1 MRSETPAAE
10 TRDRAAG
17 TEGQLADVLAGVLGV
32 ERVPVDGDF
41 FRELGADSMV
51 MAQFC
56 ARVRKRDD
64 LPTVS
69 MKDIYQHPSIR
80 GLAAALTDSAPARAP
95 ATTGGTADSPTDAP
109 AADTEGQ
116 LADILAGVL
125 RTEHV
130 PVDGDFFSELGA
142 DSMVMAQFC
151 ARVRK
156 RDDLPTV
163 SMKDIYRHSTVRSLA
178 AAFPRSAGNVQSPA
192 AAPTPTRT
200 SSPVPAGP
208 DLASE
213 EEPRPASG
221 PRQHALCGTAQLLAF
236 VLFSALG
243 ATITVLGYEWTVE
256 GTGTVGVYLRAVLC
270 SAVLFLGGCALPI
283 AAKWMLVGRFT
294 PRKIPIWSAP
304 YFRFWCV
311 KSLIRTSPV
320 RLFTGSPLYAL
331 YLRALGAHIGKG
343 VTILTR
349 TVPVCTD
356 LLSIGDGTVVRK
368 DALIACYRADGGWIE
383 TGHVVLGRN
392 ATVSEQAVI
401 DIGASMGD
409 DSQLGHASSLH
420 SGQTIPAGQSWHG
433 TPAQPTTTDFRAVEP
448 AACSARRRVLYSLSQ
463 LLGLVLVYLP
473 LTLAGVSL
481 VLTAVPRLNAVFTP
495 GPLAFTHPAFYVEAL
510 VASLVAF
517 FGGIVVALLL
527 VSTLPRL
534 LSLAIE
540 PGKTYPLYGIHH
552 SLQRAITRLTNVK
565 FFTTLF
571 GDSSAIVHYLQGVGY
586 DLCRVQQTGSNFGSL
601 VKHDIPQLS
610 TVGRGTMIADGLSI
624 INVDFSSSSFRLNP
638 TFIGPNNFLGNRIV
652 YPPRGRTGENC
663 LLATKVMVPIDGPE
677 REGVGL
683 LGSPCFEIPRSVMRD
698 ARFDHL
704 AHGDELRRRLAAKNR
719 HNTLTASMHLLVR
732 WFHFF
737 VLTLITMAAI
747 ELYHSIG
754 VASFVL
760 ASLLTWVFTV
770 VYFTL
775 VERTVIH
782 IQPVKPLYCSIY
794 DPDFWRH
801 ERFWKLSSHHYMHAF
816 NGTPFKPM
824 VWRLLGVRMGHRVF
838 DDGCIITERT
848 LVHLGDDCILNANS
862 VIQCHSQEDG
872 AFKCDRVSIGGG
884 VTLGVNTLVHYGTRI
899 GDRARLGADTFLMKG
914 EEVPPLARWEGN
926 PAREA
931 VAVDK
936 R

>member
-1 MRSETPAAE
+1 MRSETPAAR
-10 TRDRAAG
+10 TRDPAAG
-17 TEGQLADVLAGVLGV
+17 TEGQLADVLAGVLGT

-80 GLAAALTDSAPARAP
+80 GLAAAFTDNAPAQAP
-95 ATTGGTADSPTDAP
+95 TAPDRTAGSPADAP
-109 AADTEGQ
+109 TADTESR

-125 RTEHV
+125 GTEHV
-130 PVDGDFFSELGA
+130 PVDGDFFRELGA

-163 SMKDIYRHSTVRSLA
+163 SMKDIYRHSTIRALA
-178 AAFPRSAGNVQSPA
+178 AAFTDSAGPVLAPA
-192 AAPTPTRT
+192 AARATARV
-200 SSPVPAGP
+200 SSPALAEPGV
-208 DLASE
+208 ASE
-213 EEPRPASG
+213 EAPRPPAR
-221 PRQHALCGTAQLLAF
+221 PWQHAFCGTVQLLAF
-236 VLFSALG
+236 LVFTSVG
-243 ATITVLGYEWTVE
+243 ATITVIGYEWTVAGA
-256 GTGTVGVYLRAVLC
+256 GTADVYLRAVLC
-270 SAVLFLGGCALPI
+270 SAVLFLGVCALPI
-283 AAKWMLVGRFT
+283 AAKWMLVGRFS
-294 PRKIPIWSAP
+294 PRKIPIWSAA

-320 RLFTGSPLYAL
+320 RLFTGSPLYSL
-331 YLRALGAHIGKG
+331 YLRALGARIGKG

-349 TVPVCTD
+349 TAPVCTD
-356 LLSIGDGTVVRK
+356 LLSIGDGTVIRK
-368 DALIACYRADGGWIE
+368 DALMSCYRADEGWIE
-383 TGHVVLGRN
+383 TDHVTLGRN
-392 ATVSEQAVI
+392 VTIAEQAVI
-401 DIGASMGD
+401 DIRTSMGD

-420 SGQTIPAGQSWHG
+420 SGQSIPAGQSWHG

-448 AACSARRRVLYSLSQ
+448 AACSTRRRVLYSLSQ
-463 LLGLVLVYLP
+463 LLAIVLVYLP
-473 LTLAGVSL
+473 LTLAGVSV
-481 VLTAVPRLNAVFTP
+481 VLLAVPQLNAVFNP
-495 GPLAFTHPAFYVEAL
+495 GPLAFTHPAFYVEAF

-517 FGGIVVALLL
+517 FGGIVVGLL
-527 VSTLPRL
+527 VVSTVPRL

-540 PGKTYPLYGIHH
+540 PGRTYPLYGIHH

-571 GDSSAIVHYLQGVGY
+571 GDSSAIVHYLRGVGY
-586 DLCRVQQTGSNFGSL
+586 DLCQVQQTGSNFGSL

-624 INVDFSSSSFRLNP
+624 INVDFSSSSFRLTP
-638 TFIGPNNFLGNRIV
+638 TFIGPRNFLGNRIV

-663 LLATKVMVPIDGPE
+663 LLATKVMVPIDGPR
-677 REGVGL
+677 REGLGL
-683 LGSPCFEIPRSVMRD
+683 LGSPSFEIPRSVMRD

-704 AHGDELRRRLAAKNR
+704 AHGDELRRRLARKNR
-719 HNTLTASMHLLVR
+719 HNTVTASMHLLVR

-737 VLTLITMAAI
+737 VLTLITMTAV

-760 ASLLTWVFTV
+760 ASLLTWVFTI

-775 VERTVIH
+775 VERIVIH
-782 IQPVKPLYCSIY
+782 VQPVKPLYCSIY

-801 ERFWKLSSHHYMHAF
+801 ERFWKLSSHQYMHAF
-816 NGTPFKPM
+816 NGTPFKPL

-838 DDGCIITERT
+838 DDGCILTERT
-848 LVHLGDDCILNANS
+848 LVRIGDDCTLNLNA

-872 AFKCDRVSIGGG
+872 AFKCDRVSIGAG
-884 VTLGVNTLVHYGTRI
+884 VTLGVNTLVHYGTTI
-899 GDRARLGADTFLMKG
+899 GDRAWLDADTFLMKG
-914 EEVPPLARWEGN
+914 EEVPPRARWEGN

-931 VAVDK
+931 AAAGK
-936 R
+936 L